1 MTLEDMRMAAAKGAV
16 FADERLPGWYRRVDL
31 GKLNLRNCTACVLGQ
46 LFGFTEARN
55 PYWEGCEQLGL
66 NSEDAIA
73 YGFSLNELPVR
84 SATEPLTEYVTRTGS
99 SWDDLTGCWKQEI
112 TRRLEDDRAAA

>member
-1 MTLEDMRMAAAKGAV
+1 MTQEDMRMAVAKGAV

-46 LFGFTEARN
+46 LFGFTQARN
-55 PYWEGCEQLGL
+55 PYWEGCKQLDL
-66 NSEDAIA
+66 NFEDVVA
-73 YGFSLNELPVR
+73 YGFDPGLRV
-84 SATEPLTEYVTRTGS
+84 ARTS
-99 SWDDLTGCWKQEI
+99 QSWDNLTGCWKQEI